1 MLRLR
6 LLAVL
11 LRDAAK
17 DLFRHR
23 GQHFLA
29 IITLASG
36 LLLAGGGLLM
46 LESLERAVGRLE
58 GLARITVWAAEG
70 TPLDDLEARLRRDP
84 RFPAV
89 ARITSQEATRR
100 LNETT
105 REAGLMLESLG
116 RETMPE
122 YLELTLNTNLSK
134 AGRALEVGESLK
146 TIEGVGD
153 VLVDHERLMS
163 MQRAASW
170 MRSAFGTLGL
180 LLLIAAGF
188 STGNVIRMSILSRE
202 EEISIMRLVG
212 ASEAFIRT
220 PLVIEG
226 GLLGVLGSALAILG
240 LFGFWAG
247 IAKGAGSISPMLVE
261 LARLGFFSMPS
272 LALLVGVGT
281 FTGMAGAWWGFWS
294 TQRVQREQQEAL
306 ERLEA

>member
-29 IITLASG
+29 VVTLASG
-36 LLLAGGGLLM
+36 LLLAGGGLLV

-58 GLARITVWAAEG
+58 GLARITVWASETG
-70 TPLDDLEARLRRDP
+70 SVDELEARLKRDP
-84 RFPAV
+84 RFPQV
-89 ARITSQEATRR
+89 TRITSPEATRR
-100 LNETT
+100 LHETT

-122 YLELTLNTNLSK
+122 YLELTLNASLSR

-146 TIEGVGD
+146 TLEGVGD
-153 VLVDHERLMS
+153 VLVDHDRLLA
-163 MQRAASW
+163 MQRGASW
-170 MRSAFGTLGL
+170 LRSAFGTLGL
-180 LLLIAAGF
+180 LLLVAAGF

-202 EEISIMRLVG
+202 DEISIMRLVG

-226 GLLGVLGSALAILG
+226 GLLGILGSALAVLG
-240 LFGFWAG
+240 LFGFWLG
-247 IAKGAGSISPMLVE
+247 IARGAGSISPMLVE
-261 LARLGFFSMPS
+261 LARLGFFSLPS
-272 LALLVGVGT
+272 LALLFGVGT

>member
-23 GQHFLA
+23 GQHLLA

-58 GLARITVWAAEG
+58 GLARITVWSAEG
-70 TPLDDLEARLRRDP
+70 ASLDDLDARLRRDP
-84 RFPAV
+84 RFNQV
-89 ARITSQEATRR
+89 TRITSQEATRR

-122 YLELTLNTNLSK
+122 FLELTLNANLSK

-146 TIEGVGD
+146 SLEGVGD

-180 LLLIAAGF
+180 LLLVAAGF
-188 STGNVIRMSILSRE
+188 STGNVIRMSILARE
-202 EEISIMRLVG
+202 EEIAIMRLVG
-212 ASEAFIRT
+212 ASEGFIRT

-226 GLLGVLGSALAILG
+226 GLLGILGSGLAILG
-240 LFGFWAG
+240 LLGFWLG
-247 IAKGAGSISPMLVE
+247 IAKGAGAISPLLVE
-261 LARLGFFSMPS
+261 LARLGFFSLPS
-272 LALLVGVGT
+272 LALLIGVGT
-281 FTGMAGAWWGFWS
+281 CTGMAGAWWGFWS
-294 TQRVQREQQEAL
+294 TQRAQREQRDAL

>member
-23 GQHFLA
+23 GQHLLA
-29 IITLASG
+29 VVTLASG
-36 LLLAGGGLLM
+36 LLLAGGGLLL

-58 GLARITVWAAEG
+58 GFARITVWASEG
-70 TPLDDLEARLRRDP
+70 RSLDELEARLSRDP
-84 RFPAV
+84 RFPQV
-89 ARITSQEATRR
+89 ARVPSAEATRR
-100 LNETT
+100 LHETT

-116 RETMPE
+116 REAMPE
-122 YLELTLNTNLSK
+122 YLELTLSAALTK

-146 TIEGVGD
+146 ALDGVGD
-153 VLVDHERLMS
+153 VLVDHERLAS

-170 MRSAFGTLGL
+170 LRSAFGTLGL
-180 LLLIAAGF
+180 LLMVAAGF

-202 EEISIMRLVG
+202 DEISIMRLVG

-226 GLLGVLGSALAILG
+226 GLLGILGSALAVLG
-240 LFGFWAG
+240 LFGFWLG
-247 IAKGAGSISPMLVE
+247 LAKGAGAVSPMLVE
-261 LARLGFFSMPS
+261 LARMGFFSLPS
-272 LALLVGVGT
+272 LALLFGVGT
-281 FTGMAGAWWGFWS
+281 LTGMAGAWWGFWS
-294 TQRVQREQQEAL
+294 TQRVQRDQLAAL
-306 ERLEA
+306 ERLES

>member
-6 LLAVL
+6 LLVVL

-23 GQHFLA
+23 GQHLLA

-36 LLLAGGGLLM
+36 LLLAGGGLLV

-58 GLARITVWAAEG
+58 GMARITVWASDTG
-70 TPLDDLEARLRRDP
+70 SLDELEARLKRDP
-84 RFPAV
+84 RFPHV
-89 ARITSQEATRR
+89 TRVTSREATRR
-100 LNETT
+100 LQETT
-105 REAGLMLESLG
+105 RDAGLMLESLG
-116 RETMPE
+116 REAMPE
-122 YLELTLNTNLSK
+122 YLELTLNTSLSR

-146 TIEGVGD
+146 SLEGVGD
-153 VLVDHERLMS
+153 VLVDHERLLAL
-163 MQRAASW
+163 QRGAGW
-170 MRSAFGTLGL
+170 LRSAFGTLGL
-180 LLLIAAGF
+180 LLLVAAGF

-202 EEISIMRLVG
+202 DEISIMRLVG

-226 GLLGVLGSALAILG
+226 GLLGILGSALAVLG
-240 LFGFWAG
+240 LLGFWLG
-247 IAKGAGSISPMLVE
+247 IARGAGSVSPMLVE
-261 LARLGFFSMPS
+261 LARLGFFSPSS
-272 LALLVGVGT
+272 LALLFGVGS

-294 TQRVQREQQEAL
+294 TQRIQREQLEAL